1 VLDAATIDGAGGEPE
16 PVPGAFSMLD
26 RTDQGIAT
34 KVRTRA
40 RAGHAYALWYVI
52 VNAPESCSDGL
63 CGTTMSSPTR
73 ADHSAGP
80 NAPQIA
86 ATRASVVWAGAGA
99 VANPAG
105 RLKLD
110 GGLGNR

>member
-26 RTDQGIAT
+26 CIDQGIAT

-86 ATRASVVWAGAGA
+86 RHPRLRGLGGRRSGGQPGGTPEARRGAG
-99 VANPAG
+99 
-105 RLKLD
+105 
-110 GGLGNR
+110 NR